1 MSAQRPTKLLVTP
14 LITPLIAPL
23 ILLVWVSAPLSA
35 QPSAEECALWRPPLP
50 FGGASHAETT
60 LAEVKR
66 WRAFRE
72 AREELRL
79 LEALEPQNTQARF
92 RLERE
97 VLFKGCVSPDEL
109 IDLGRA
115 LFLRRWRREEGYGS
129 SLQTR
134 PTKLQRGSFGGPDAG
149 ACVDCHWKG
158 GFAGG
163 GDRVDNAYIL
173 GDGEHL
179 SAHEP
184 RNPLALWGSGW
195 VELIARE
202 MSAELHAQREAA
214 LEQARRTQQS
224 MTITLESKG
233 TSFGE
238 LTAHPNGSLD
248 VSKIEGID
256 NDLTLKPFGWKGV
269 FRTLRD
275 FVEVSAH
282 KHFTLQ
288 AERLVAH
295 PPPEITLSPTLP
307 SDAQKITPQ
316 DPDGDGVQRELTN
329 GQIDAL
335 VAFLATLDAP
345 LFEVPHRSIIREPI
359 MLGDAK
365 EVAAP
370 EFALKWQAGAK
381 LFDEVGCAGCHTPL
395 MPLKT
400 SFYPVIEDEG
410 GARYTLDLSV
420 SAGRPHPEREGGRYL
435 VPVFSDFKRHDMGER
450 LKGKGSERGV
460 GARFYL
466 TRRLWGSAQTA
477 PYLHTGAALTL
488 EEVVYQHGGEGS
500 EAAFASESFFELSEA
515 ERASLRLFLSSLSR
529 AQAVRVR

>member
-1 MSAQRPTKLLVTP
+1 MSAQRTALLLTTSLCV
-14 LITPLIAPL
+14 LA
-23 ILLVWVSAPLSA
+23 WASAPLSA
-35 QPSAEECALWRPPLP
+35 QPNVDNVEACDVWRSPLP
-50 FGGASHAETT
+50 FGGAAHAEAT

-66 WRAFRE
+66 WRALRG

-79 LEALEPQNTQARF
+79 LEALEPRATQARL

-97 VLFKGCVSPDEL
+97 MLLKGCVSTEEL

-129 SLQTR
+129 RAPTR
-134 PTKLQRGSFGGPDAG
+134 PTKLQKGSFGGPDAG

-163 GDRVDNAYIL
+163 GDRVDNAYVL

-202 MSAELHAQREAA
+202 MSAELHAQRASA
-214 LEQARRTQQS
+214 IKQAQHTQQPVS
-224 MTITLESKG
+224 VELESKG
-233 TSFGE
+233 TSFGT

-248 VSKIEGID
+248 VSEVEGVD
-256 NDLTLKPFGWKGV
+256 ADLTLKPFGWKGV

-295 PPPEITLSPTLP
+295 PPPEVTLSPTPAPHPL
-307 SDAQKITPQ
+307 DPQ
-316 DPDGDGVQRELTN
+316 DPDGDGVTRELTN
-329 GQIDAL
+329 GQVDAL

-345 LFEVPHRSIIREPI
+345 LFEVPHRSIVREPI
-359 MLGDAK
+359 MLGEAK

-395 MPLKT
+395 MPLN
-400 SFYPVIEDEG
+400 SDAYPVIEGEG
-410 GARYTLDLSV
+410 GALYTLKLSV
-420 SAGRPHPEREGGRYL
+420 SAGRPHPEREGGREGGRYL

-488 EEVVYQHGGEGS
+488 EEVVYQHGGDGS

-515 ERASLRLFLSSLSR
+515 DRASLRLFLSSLSR